1 MRQVWASIAFIG
13 FFLSFMI
20 HVATYGGFNAGEV
33 FPLIWILHIVALMLW
48 FVMVLK
54 LRGQRNW
61 NKVLEPLPIWC
72 RKLLGICFIYT
83 AINFAVIFIGE
94 VGKGVPQRM
103 NGQYV
108 IYRIDDGRRVFV
120 NPDEMPNT
128 ELELVELKMIPVL
141 RETEGTISVFSE
153 LTEAEYYQRTLPV
166 VRGFSGHWML
176 FFLVPALYF
185 WYKEP

>member
-1 MRQVWASIAFIG
+1 MDSTYCSSHVVVCDGTQATRTEELEQG
-13 FFLSFMI
+13 FRTFTNMVSQ
-20 HVATYGGFNAGEV
+20 
-33 FPLIWILHIVALMLW
+33 IVGNLFYL
-48 FVMVLK
+48 
-54 LRGQRNW
+54 
-61 NKVLEPLPIWC
+61 
-72 RKLLGICFIYT
+72 Y

-108 IYRIDDGRRVFV
+108 VYRIDDGRRVFV